1 MAGLQCWDASG
12 KLIVDLGDY
21 MLRHVARV
29 QFNKVGGAVTQVNI
43 PVAGVTAAGSFAVF
57 TAPYGDRQSIVS
69 CYDGGVTL
77 NFALGFS
84 PESGPV
90 DIYSFI

>member
-1 MAGLQCWDASG
+1 M
-12 KLIVDLGDY
+12 
-21 MLRHVARV
+21 
-29 QFNKVGGAVTQVNI
+29 
-43 PVAGVTAAGSFAVF
+43 F